1 MAVPDSNI
9 IFDVFP
15 KEDRQYYPIENGKR
29 LEAVELLEGGCLTC
43 PPTWKVPK
51 QRYSYHRLYYIYGG
65 DVVCTFDDRKVKLL
79 PGHLY
84 VFPSKFIPYGI
95 SHRVEAPL
103 KVLWCH
109 FGLIPDFKNNLID
122 IDVARESALSRAI
135 DTWRMVSDFSRPGN
149 EIYHLLCTILYLI
162 DREVELQ
169 FTDNRLDD
177 VERYMVRRI
186 DTDISVESVARHFGY
201 TRSHFTR
208 KFMEIYGLTPGDYL
222 RMLRMSK
229 ASNML
234 LSGCDLER
242 VRVATGYSDKK
253 VFSRAFKQYFGV
265 SPTEFNRYF
274 QPRADRAAGD

>member
-1 MAVPDSNI
+1 MTDSNP

-29 LEAVELLEGGCLTC
+29 FEVVELLEGGCLTC
-43 PPTWKVPK
+43 PPMWKVPMR
-51 QRYSYHRLYYIYGG
+51 RYSYHRLYYIYGG
-65 DVVCTFDDRKVKLL
+65 DVVCSFDDTEVKLL
-79 PGHLY
+79 AGHLY
-84 VFPSKFIPYGI
+84 VFPSKHTPYGI
-95 SHRVEAPL
+95 SHRAEAPL

-122 IDVARESALSRAI
+122 IDVSRIPTLSRAI
-135 DTWRMVSDFSRPGN
+135 DTWREVSDLSRPGN
-149 EIYHLLCTILYLI
+149 EIYHLLCIILYLI
-162 DREVELQ
+162 DREVDLQ
-169 FTDNRLDD
+169 FTDNRLED
-177 VERYMVRRI
+177 VERYMARRI
-186 DTDISVESVARHFGY
+186 DAGISVEDLARHFGY

-208 KFMEIYGLTPGDYL
+208 KFMEIYGLSPGDYL

-234 LSGCDLER
+234 LSGDDLEQ
-242 VRVATGYSDKK
+242 VCVAIGFSDKK

-274 QPRADRAAGD
+274 QSRDDTRAGD